1 MTMLSIEESDSVAVS
16 GSRTVASSSGA
27 YAELTHAP
35 QGESLRVFSTG
46 QQLLF
51 EYDPASGKTRV
62 YIPSGDLE
70 FVAARGDIIFTSA
83 RAISLRAHTVHVA
96 SLATVRLAVTDVFGR
111 IRSALTLQSQRA
123 TLSCPELAV
132 TARRGE
138 LRVGE
143 LTCTAD
149 SVSGRLG
156 QVKLVIARLE
166 RVADTVI
173 EKANNVYT
181 TVGGLIQVKAG
192 RMRALLAGWSHF
204 KAKKAF
210 MKAEE
215 DFKVNADK
223 IHLG

>member
-1 MTMLSIEESDSVAVS
+1 MLSIEESDLVAVS
-16 GSRTVASSSGA
+16 GSRTVVSTSGA

-35 QGESLRVFSTG
+35 QGESLRVFSTE

-83 RAISLRAHTVHVA
+83 RAISLRAHTVQVA

-111 IRSALTLQSQRA
+111 IRSAS
-123 TLSCPELAV
+123 
-132 TARRGE
+132 
-138 LRVGE
+138 
-143 LTCTAD
+143 
-149 SVSGRLG
+149 
-156 QVKLVIARLE
+156 
-166 RVADTVI
+166 TV
-173 EKANNVYT
+173 E
-181 TVGGLIQVKAG
+181 GLIQVKAG
-192 RMRALLAGWSHF
+192 RMRALLAGTYHF

-210 MKAEE
+210 MKAED